1 MYLIVTLQEVVM
13 KRSLFRIALSLATLL
28 SFAFVSAALAGVS
41 ENVVLWL
48 QFDEDGG
55 DVASDSSQYGNDG
68 QIVGPEWVEGKYG
81 SALSFD
87 GSNDYVKVGSTDEL
101 QLSEEGLTIATWFKT
116 DEKAGQDLMFIE
128 KGPWDPGEYALSYPG
143 YANFRVRFQIYEI
156 YGKESNQID
165 SVSGVPELSDN
176 EWHYAAGVYDAVNSV
191 FRVYVDGELEEEQG
205 ANPHVFTPDD
215 QPVYVGT
222 RNITGNWYRGA
233 IDELLI
239 ANIPFT
245 AAQLNAH
252 MEGNLLAAVQPENSL
267 SVTWGQIKEGQ

>member
-1 MYLIVTLQEVVM
+1 M

-28 SFAFVSAALAGVS
+28 SFSFVSAALADVGG
-41 ENVVLWL
+41 NVVLWL

-55 DVASDSSQYGNDG
+55 NVAADSSRYGSDG
-68 QIVGPEWVEGKYG
+68 EIVGPEWVEGKYG

-87 GSNDYVKVGSTDEL
+87 GSNDYVKVDSTDEL
-101 QLSEEGLTIATWFKT
+101 QLSEEGLTIAVWFKT
-116 DEKAGQDLMFIE
+116 EEKAGQDLMFVE
-128 KGPWDPGEYALSYPG
+128 KGAWDGGEYALSYPG
-143 YANFRVRFQIYEI
+143 YANFKVRFQLFQIPGQETA
-156 YGKESNQID
+156 QID
-165 SVSGVPELSDN
+165 GVSGVDELSDN
-176 EWHYAAGVYDAVNSV
+176 EWHYTAGVYDAINNV

-205 ANPHVFTPDD
+205 ANPRVFTPDD

-222 RNITGNWYRGA
+222 RNLAGNWYRGA

-252 MEGNLLAAVQPENSL
+252 MEGDLFAAVQPENSL